1 MDRWMDLRMD
11 LRQAVRQLRQC
22 PGFAAV
28 SILSLALGIGATAS
42 VFSVVYGALLDPY
55 PYRGSRRMVQVR
67 LHGQSGQRNFLLLS
81 SRQFA
86 DFQKLDVLD
95 GAVAMDKWDMVSTG
109 DALPEAVGTAHLSAD
124 AFGYF
129 GVPPILGRT
138 FSDAAGSGAAGP
150 GEDREHVAVLSYAFW
165 QRRYGGGAGAIGKLL
180 QLDRRN
186 YTIIGVVP
194 PRFRWGN
201 SDVYTPLAVTSD
213 PNRIYMVDA
222 RLKNGVSYQTAEAE
236 MQPLLEQFARETPAH
251 FPLAFRV
258 HVTSLT
264 GVVAGQFKGTLL
276 LLFAAVAVLLAVGCA
291 NVSILLLARGTGRL
305 QEFAVRAALGASRG
319 RLLGQLFTESLLLAM
334 AGGAAGVLLAMAVV
348 KAIAVWVPKGT
359 FPPEAVIRLNV
370 PVLVFCTA
378 VAVIA
383 GIVSGTSPALRFS
396 VPQLNELIRAAG
408 QRATAGTRSRRTHA
422 ILVAS
427 QVALTLLLLT
437 AAAGAT
443 HTFVTVYRTRL
454 GYDPHHVLTASISL
468 PDGNYTTYQ
477 GRAAFY
483 NRIHQRIAALPGVKS
498 AAVALSSIPPAED
511 FRQGLEIM
519 GRAPEKGQSVDVQ
532 ETTGEYFATLG
543 IPLIEGRVWSAAE
556 NGRAARVA
564 VVNREMVRRFWPG
577 GTSTTATS
585 RALGQRIRLPEFKVF
600 NAWIVAAKG
609 SNDWLEIIGVAGDT
623 PNRGLREPV
632 AAAAYVPYTLLMG
645 DSMDLVIRTE
655 AAPLSLVRAVR
666 EQIHSVDAGQPVS
679 KTQTGED
686 LLRVEGW
693 AREQF
698 VASLFL
704 VFAAL
709 SLTLAASGLYSV
721 LSYATAQRSQEFGIR
736 VALGAPGRQIVQ
748 LVLTSAAKTVGAG
761 LVIGLALTA
770 AFGRLMARWAAGG
783 IYDPV
788 MLGAVTVLLFGV
800 SSLAAYLPAR
810 RAARADPIR
819 VLRSE

>member
-1 MDRWMDLRMD
+1 
-11 LRQAVRQLRQC
+11 
-22 PGFAAV
+22 
-28 SILSLALGIGATAS
+28 
-42 VFSVVYGALLDPY
+42 
-55 PYRGSRRMVQVR
+55 MVQVR
-67 LHGQSGQRNFLLLS
+67 LHGQSGQRSFLLLS

-95 GAVAMDKWDMVSTG
+95 GAVAMDRWAMVSTG
-109 DALPEAVGTAHLSAD
+109 DALPEAVVTAHLSAD
-124 AFGYF
+124 AFSYF

-138 FSDAAGSGAAGP
+138 FAGAAGSGAADP
-150 GEDREHVAVLSYAFW
+150 GEDGENVVVLSYAFW
-165 QRRYGGGAGAIGKLL
+165 QRRYGGGSGAIGKPLP
-180 QLDRRN
+180 LDHRN

-201 SDVYTPLAVTSD
+201 SDVYTPLAMTSD
-213 PNRIYMVDA
+213 PNRIYIVDA
-222 RLKNGVSYQTAEAE
+222 RLKDGVSHQTAEAE
-236 MQPLLEQFARETPAH
+236 MQPLMEQFARETPAH
-251 FPLAFRV
+251 FQPAFRV

-264 GVVAGQFKGTLL
+264 GAVAGQFAGTLL

-305 QEFAVRAALGASRG
+305 HEFAVRAALGASRG
-319 RLLGQLFTESLLLAM
+319 RLLGQLFTESVLLAL

-348 KAIAVWVPKGT
+348 KAIVEWVPKGT
-359 FPPEAVIRLNV
+359 FPAEAVIRLNV
-370 PVLVFCTA
+370 PVLAFCTA
-378 VAVIA
+378 VAAIA
-383 GIVSGTSPALRFS
+383 GIVSGISPALRFS

-408 QRATAGTRSRRTHA
+408 QRATASTQSRRTHG

-427 QVALTLLLLT
+427 QVALTLLLL
-437 AAAGAT
+437 AAAGGAMRS
-443 HTFVTVYRTRL
+443 FVTVYRTRL
-454 GYDPHHVLTASISL
+454 GYDPHHVLTAGISL
-468 PDGNYTTYQ
+468 PDGNYTGYES
-477 GRAAFY
+477 RAAFY
-483 NRIHQRIAALPGVKS
+483 NRLHQRVAALPGVKS
-498 AAVALSSIPPAED
+498 AAVALFPIPPVED
-511 FRQGLEIM
+511 VRQGLEIM
-519 GRAPEKGQSVDVQ
+519 GRTPEKGQSVDVQ

-543 IPLIEGRVWSAAE
+543 IPLLAGRVWSAAE

-564 VVNREMVRRFWPG
+564 VVNREMAHRFWPG
-577 GTSTTATS
+577 GGAI
-585 RALGQRIRLPEFKVF
+585 GQRIRLPDFKPFTV
-600 NAWIVAAKG
+600 WIVGAKG

-632 AAAAYVPYTLLMG
+632 APAMYVPYTLLMG

-655 AAPLSLVRAVR
+655 SGPLSMVRAVR
-666 EQIHSVDAGQPVS
+666 EQIHSVDTGQPVS

-704 VFAAL
+704 AFAAL
-709 SLTLAASGLYSV
+709 ALALAASGLYSV

-736 VALGAPGRQIVQ
+736 VALGAPRRHIVQ
-748 LVLTSAAKTVGAG
+748 LTLTSAAKTVAAGA
-761 LVIGLALTA
+761 VIGLALTA
-770 AFGRLMARWAAGG
+770 ACGRLMARWAAGG
-783 IYDPV
+783 IYDPA

-800 SSLAAYLPAR
+800 SGLAAYLPAR